1 MSGRTSEAHH
11 TAAIT
16 RVLEIVPHAA
26 AIREHV
32 GEIISSPAFKGSRRG
47 QELLKHII
55 EKALNGQFEDLKERT
70 LGIEL
75 FGRPPAYNT
84 TEDAVV
90 RVAAC
95 DVRKRLTNFYSEAAS
110 GCELRIDL
118 PPGSYIPEFHRSTHD
133 IVGVEAVPPAGPK
146 IVGRKRAWRPF
157 AYGILLAIV
166 VAAPFW
172 VVTRG
177 GVSAIRSGKPIL
189 PWSGIF

>member
-32 GEIISSPAFKGSRRG
+32 AKIAGSPAFKGSRRG

-55 EKALNGQFEDLKERT
+55 EKSLSGQFEDLKERT
-70 LGIEL
+70 LGVEL

-95 DVRKRLTNFYSEAAS
+95 DVRKRLTHFYAEP
-110 GCELRIDL
+110 GPVWEVRIDL
-118 PPGSYIPEFHRSTHD
+118 PPGSYIPEFHRSTRE
-133 IVGVEAVPPAGPK
+133 I
-146 IVGRKRAWRPF
+146 
-157 AYGILLAIV
+157 
-166 VAAPFW
+166 
-172 VVTRG
+172 
-177 GVSAIRSGKPIL
+177 SATSHSG
-189 PWSGIF
+189 